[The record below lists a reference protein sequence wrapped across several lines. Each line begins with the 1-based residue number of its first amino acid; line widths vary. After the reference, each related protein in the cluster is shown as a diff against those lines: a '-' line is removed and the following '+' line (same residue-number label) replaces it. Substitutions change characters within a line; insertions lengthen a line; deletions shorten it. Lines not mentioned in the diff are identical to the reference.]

1 MKIIEHPN
9 PVCRYSLLNIPSCTR
24 YTCILEMT
32 LISAH
37 LERKCLWKTSLLN
50 FAYMG
55 SVAARIYAFIQST
68 ASPPGLAPVN
78 CIALN
83 RVHSGAKL
91 SQWFHILLKQMD
103 VWVGNMASM
112 SPFRNKHWHI
122 FASNGR
128 IFPANGCLLPLEIS
142 SPLVLQIV
150 LNCNKYLRDELLVFE
165 MRELETHGNPTS
177 TGLTS
182 CIPSLKK
189 TLMQSVGM
197 PSKFPGLKTKRL
209 WSIEGSRM
217 NITADQTVMLWE
229 WCSFSRWVCRY
240 RRYRS
245 IVGRAGSIRGP
256 SCWPDPI
263 SWSTLE
269 EMVHGGVLFDRVNL
283 RKLWKLLF
291 VHIWSS
297 ISPKSQR
304 RNHHLPGQGSTF
316 ERLFR
321 HFRWEERSVAWE
333 DLLWRFRAC
342 GRANVE
348 LMSHGLEYIVRT
360 WSRLRFIRWSLKIL
374 KT

>member
-1 MKIIEHPN
+1 
-9 PVCRYSLLNIPSCTR
+9 
-24 YTCILEMT
+24 
-32 LISAH
+32 
-37 LERKCLWKTSLLN
+37 
-50 FAYMG
+50 
-55 SVAARIYAFIQST
+55 
-68 ASPPGLAPVN
+68 
-78 CIALN
+78 
-83 RVHSGAKL
+83 
-91 SQWFHILLKQMD
+91 
-103 VWVGNMASM
+103 
-112 SPFRNKHWHI
+112 
-122 FASNGR
+122 
-128 IFPANGCLLPLEIS
+128 
-142 SPLVLQIV
+142 
-150 LNCNKYLRDELLVFE
+150 
-165 MRELETHGNPTS
+165 
-177 TGLTS
+177 
-182 CIPSLKK
+182 
-189 TLMQSVGM
+189 M

-316 ERLFR
+316 ERLFQ
-321 HFRWEERSVAWE
+321 HFAEKRGLLLGKISCE
-333 DLLWRFRAC
+333 DL
-342 GRANVE
+342 E
-348 LMSHGLEYIVRT
+348 LAEEQM
-360 WSRLRFIRWSLKIL
+360 WSSCLMGWNI
-374 KT
+374 